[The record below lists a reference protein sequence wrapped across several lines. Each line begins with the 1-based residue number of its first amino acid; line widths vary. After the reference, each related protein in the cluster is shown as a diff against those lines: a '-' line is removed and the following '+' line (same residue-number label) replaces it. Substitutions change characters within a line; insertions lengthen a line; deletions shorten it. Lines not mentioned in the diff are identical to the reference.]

1 MSTEKNAH
9 PHSAENAQAKEPV
22 TVQQEEEQELTS
34 LDHLTAL
41 RKGLVISAAA
51 VLIAFVGVFYFAI
64 DWLMDLLTK
73 PIAQRGITIV
83 FTAVSEALVTK
94 FKVALVA
101 GVILAFPVIV
111 WQVWKFIQPALY
123 AHEKRLFRTMFFA
136 SLLLFLVGIAF
147 CVFAVYSLALDFF
160 MVSGENLAE
169 PMLSIDKYIG
179 FLMGFILPFG
189 IAFMLP
195 VFLYITTR
203 IGVTNAQML
212 ARCRKYVILGL
223 AVFAAV
229 LTPPDVVSQVMLLI
243 PMLLLYE
250 VGILVSRFTQKRTRE

>member
-1 MSTEKNAH
+1 MTAKTDHA
-9 PHSAENAQAKEPV
+9 AEDEHNQ
-22 TVQQEEEQELTS
+22 VQPEDQELS
-34 LDHLTAL
+34 LLDHLTAL
-41 RKGLVISAAA
+41 RKALIISAAA
-51 VLIAFVGVFYFAI
+51 VLIGFACVFSFAI
-64 DWLMDLLTK
+64 DWLMALLTR
-73 PIAQRGITIV
+73 PITQRGITIV

-101 GVILAFPVIV
+101 GIIVAFPVIV

-123 AHEKRLFRTMFFA
+123 AHEKRLFRAMFFA
-136 SLLLFLVGIAF
+136 ALLLFLIGIVF

-179 FLMGFILPFG
+179 FLAGFILPFG

-203 IGVTNAQML
+203 LGITNAKML
-212 ARCRKYVILGL
+212 AGCRKYVILGL
-223 AVFAAV
+223 AVFAAI

-250 VGILVSRFTQKRTRE
+250 VSILVSRLTKQRMPEEN